1 MKSPMNKNAFITY
14 PSVLDNARSWIGT
27 RYHHA
32 SDIKRTDG
40 DPGGVDCAMFLVR
53 VFVDA
58 GIVPPFDPRPYPPDW
73 HLHRSAERFLGW
85 IAEFADPA
93 AIPAPGDV
101 ALFRFGRCVSHGGI
115 VETIEPEPIM
125 IHADMKAGQ
134 VERCEVRRFADRLA
148 GYWRVRG

>member
-1 MKSPMNKNAFITY
+1 MNA
-14 PSVLDNARSWIGT
+14 SSSSAVVADARQWCGT
-27 RYHHA
+27 PYHHA
-32 SDIKRTDG
+32 ADVLG
-40 DPGGVDCAMFLVR
+40 VGVDCAMLLTR

-58 GIVPPFDPRPYPPDW
+58 GIVPAFDPRPYPPDW

-85 IAEFADPA
+85 IAEFAEPV

-115 VETIEPEPIM
+115 VETLEPEPIM